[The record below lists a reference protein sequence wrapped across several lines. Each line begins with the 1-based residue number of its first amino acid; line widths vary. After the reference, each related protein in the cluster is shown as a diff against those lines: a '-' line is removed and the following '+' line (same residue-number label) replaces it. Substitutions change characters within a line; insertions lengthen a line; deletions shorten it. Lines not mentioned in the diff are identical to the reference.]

1 MSKAATIDPHWRE
14 FLSRA
19 GAEDLRALL
28 DASPTE
34 ARWPGTWEA
43 LTKAG
48 LGGRERWRGRLD
60 ADAPNGVLYL
70 KRYQRTGLRQQWD
83 RMLRQS
89 ASRSIA
95 CWEYE
100 RSRELV
106 SAGIPAPRPIGFAED
121 MRAWYEQRS
130 TVLLESV
137 RGTPL
142 DAFWTA
148 ACAVHAGITRGLR
161 RQDFMRRV
169 GRFVAAFHG
178 TGLCHRDLYLCHLF
192 VDADDCDNHPPRFAI
207 IDLARTHRPRFARMR
222 WLIKDLGQFEFSAR
236 HARFSRTDRLRMLVA
251 YLGLDAGEPRVR
263 WYVRRIVAKADAIER
278 RERRKGRLGS
288 QGT

>member
-1 MSKAATIDPHWRE
+1 MRKAATIEPLWQE
-14 FLSRA
+14 FLARA
-19 GAEDLRALL
+19 GAQDLRALL
-28 DASPTE
+28 NASPIE
-34 ARWPGTWEA
+34 AKWPGKWEA

-60 ADAPNGVLYL
+60 ASAPNQTLYL
-70 KRYQRTGLRQQWD
+70 KRYQQTGLRQQWD

-95 CWEYE
+95 FWEYE

-137 RGTPL
+137 LGGPL
-142 DAFWTA
+142 DAFWIA
-148 ACAVHAGITRGLR
+148 AVAVNAQITRGSR

-178 TGLCHRDLYLCHLF
+178 TGLCHRDLYLCHIF
-192 VDADDCDNHPPRFAI
+192 VDADNGGEIPPRFAI
-207 IDLARTHRPRFARMR
+207 IDLARVHRPRFARMR

-236 HARFSRTDRLRMLVA
+236 LAGFSRADRLRMLAA
-251 YLGLDAGEPRVR
+251 YLGLDPGQPRIR
-263 WYVRRIVAKADAIER
+263 WYARRIVAKADTIER

-288 QGT
+288 SGT